1 MKDRMREKMGRERA
15 QTLVE
20 FALTLPIFLLILF
33 GLIEFGFLF
42 QAWLTV
48 QNSAQAGTRFA
59 VTGRGYADP
68 TVDAWDQNRL
78 QLIKDQVRNA
88 GRSLRIDD
96 SASPLQPGYFN
107 VKIHASNL
115 PEPTPGAEYP
125 GGPNDRVAVDVTFNH
140 ELMTPIVHSIVP
152 WIRLR
157 AHSEMI
163 NERFRH
169 PGYGTP
175 PGELPPTIEPTPVR
189 WYIAGYVYTTEGAP
203 IGGVTISGL
212 PDAPVTDSSGYY
224 FAQVDDGWSGVVM
237 PQLAPYVFNP
247 ITRTYSNVSADRP
260 GQDYTGY

>member
-1 MKDRMREKMGRERA
+1 MRTGKERQRA

-20 FALTLPIFLLILF
+20 FALTLPILLLILF
-33 GLIEFGFLF
+33 GLIEFGFMF

-59 VTGRGYADP
+59 VTGQGYADP
-68 TVDAWDQNRL
+68 TVDEWDQNRL
-78 QLIKDQVRNA
+78 QLIKDQVRSA
-88 GRSLRIDD
+88 ARTLRIDG
-96 SASPLQPGYFN
+96 SASPLQPGYFS
-107 VKIHASNL
+107 VKVHAAPL

-140 ELMTPIVHSIVP
+140 ELMTPIVRSIVP

-189 WYIAGYVYTTEGAP
+189 WYIAGYVYDAEGDP
-203 IGGVTISGL
+203 IGGVAMNGL
-212 PDAPVTDSSGYY
+212 GTTTDTSGYY
-224 FAQVDDGWSGVVM
+224 IAQVDDGWSGTVTPV
-237 PQLAPYVFNP
+237 LGSCTFNP
-247 ITRTYSNVSADRP
+247 GARSYSTVGEDHPDDS
-260 GQDYTGY
+260 YTGVCP